1 MLLPSPA
8 CRFFIP
14 YKEVRKIGNIK
25 KTGTQQAIRVTPK
38 QVSQQRPKQVS
49 RPRPQNKGYSDAGAS
64 WTKNALKGF
73 KAASGSPHEDIDFN
87 NYTLRQRARMLY
99 MAAPIATSAIKTNR
113 TNVVGVGLRLKS
125 RIDREVLGLT
135 PEQAE
140 EWQKIAER
148 EFALWGENK
157 RACDATGMNTFFGL
171 QQLALVSWLVSGDCI
186 GVMKQYDTTPLL
198 PYSLRVHLIEA
209 DRIATPYDFGLG
221 TNVNYTTGKN
231 PNNGNTI
238 YDGVEVDNNG
248 MVVAYHIRNTYP
260 FELGASTTKWARV
273 LAYQE
278 KTGLP
283 NVVHIVECERCD
295 QYRGVTYLAQVI
307 EPLLQLRRYTESEL
321 MAAVVESFF
330 TAFIK
335 TEAPTD
341 TNPFNETEDEPAEQR
356 GPNEYHMGP
365 GQVNVMAPGE
375 DVTFAN
381 PTRPAGGFDAFV
393 KAICSQ
399 IGAALEIPVDL
410 LLKQFNASYSASRA
424 ALLEAWK
431 AFKMRRDWL
440 ADQFCRP
447 VYEVWMSEA
456 VARGRIYAPG
466 FFTNPAIRAAYLGS
480 EWLGPS
486 QGQLDPVKEITA
498 EILACGEGFSTHEQS
513 TIRLNGGQ
521 WDANVEQL
529 RRENEKLGGNAPDP
543 HQTGTTSQ
551 ETPEAE
557 GEGGEESPTGGEG
570 GEDNN
575 PHNPENARRRGHI
588 AMRHLVIT
596 EQIKQAVKGGQASEN
611 T

>member
-1 MLLPSPA
+1 M
-8 CRFFIP
+8 
-14 YKEVRKIGNIK
+14 RKIEDIK
-25 KTGTQQAIRVTPK
+25 ETGVQRV
-38 QVSQQRPKQVS
+38 RPKQVS

-64 WTKNALKGF
+64 WQKNALKGF
-73 KAASGSPHEDIDFN
+73 KAVSGSPHEDIDFN

-113 TNVVGVGLRLKS
+113 TNVVGVGLKLKS

-135 PEQAE
+135 QEQAE
-140 EWQKIAER
+140 AWQKTAER
-148 EFALWGENK
+148 EWNLWAGDK
-157 RACDATGMNTFFGL
+157 RACDATGMNTFYGL
-171 QQLALVSWLVSGDCI
+171 QQLALTSWLVSGDCI
-186 GVMKQYDTTPLL
+186 GVLKQYDTTPML

-209 DRIATPYDFGLG
+209 DRIATPINYGNG
-221 TNVNYTTGKN
+221 ASIYYTTGKN
-231 PNNGNTI
+231 PENGNTI
-238 YDGVEVDNNG
+238 FDGVEVDKNG
-248 MVVAYHIRNTYP
+248 MVQAYHIRNTYP
-260 FELGASTTKWARV
+260 FEIGTTTTQWVRV

-283 NVVHIVECERCD
+283 NVVHVVECERPD

-341 TNPFNETEDEPAEQR
+341 DNPFNETEGEEPGEER

-381 PTRPAGGFDAFV
+381 PTRPAGGFQNFV
-393 KAICSQ
+393 NAICSQ

-431 AFKMRRDWL
+431 AFKMRREWL

-447 VYEVWMSEA
+447 IYTVWMAEA

-513 TIRLNGGQ
+513 TIKLNGGQ

-529 RRENEKLGGNAPDP
+529 RRENEKLDGQAPDP
-543 HQTGTTSQ
+543 HQTGGTGSSG
-551 ETPEAE
+551 EEPP
-557 GEGGEESPTGGEG
+557 GEGDDGSEGTEGKEG
-570 GEDNN
+570 GDNN
-575 PHNPENARRRGHI
+575 PHNPQNARKRGYV
-588 AMRHLVIT
+588 AMRNLVLT
-596 EQIKQAVKGGQASEN
+596 EQIKQSIQGGQASEK